1 MSKKSLFRGP
11 FNKSYGKSAETM
23 LKSERQHFYH
33 IYWSLRRQSRS
44 KKRLWVICEILGLF
58 VNQLTAVDKDSLLNR
73 GNLLQHVQMQLYQKR
88 KIFFNFFFLHFLNFY
103 WILNISKKKMSL
115 IADVFVKLR
124 TPKNLVR

>member
-88 KIFFNFFFLHFLNFY
+88 KIFFNFFFAFSEFLLNFEHFQKKDESHS
-103 WILNISKKKMSL
+103 WCICKVTDSKK
-115 IADVFVKLR
+115 
-124 TPKNLVR
+124 PG